1 MFYSQAF
8 GETLSSGV
16 KRLVKYQLTSVSVIT
31 LFRLYVILG
40 FNLKKKKNSDVK

>member
-16 KRLVKYQLTSVSVIT
+16 KRLIKYQLTSVSVIT
-31 LFRLYVILG
+31 LSLIRDFRFQSG
-40 FNLKKKKNSDVK
+40 KKRIVT